1 MTPYRSIGNIIPTE
15 QGKGIIKKTTESKDQ
30 AKSRQQNRDSTHEND
45 KKGGVHK
52 NNRAQRGKMH
62 INETTQKTEAQ
73 VTV

>member
-1 MTPYRSIGNIIPTE
+1 MTPYRNIGNIIPTE

-30 AKSRQQNRDSTHEND
+30 END

>member
-15 QGKGIIKKTTESKDQ
+15 QGKGIIKKNYRIQRQGKIEIAHMKTT
-30 AKSRQQNRDSTHEND
+30 

-52 NNRAQRGKMH
+52 NNRAQRRKMH